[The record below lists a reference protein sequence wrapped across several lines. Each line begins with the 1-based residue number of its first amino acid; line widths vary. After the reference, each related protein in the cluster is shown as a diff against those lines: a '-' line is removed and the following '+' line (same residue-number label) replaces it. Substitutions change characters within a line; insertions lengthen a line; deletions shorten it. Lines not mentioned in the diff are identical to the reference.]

1 LGAPSLSMIGRIK
14 GRNQTMNK
22 IVKNLERLIAREE
35 KGPRPSWEHLPR
47 SGTDLV
53 RARTSRDFINIYN
66 LTDDNLAFRCFMRRM
81 HGWQSV
87 LNCICGDHGRP
98 NAY

>member
-1 LGAPSLSMIGRIK
+1 MKQQAPW
-14 GRNQTMNK
+14 
-22 IVKNLERLIAREE
+22 ER
-35 KGPRPSWEHLPR
+35 LPR
-47 SGTDLV
+47 SGTNLE
-53 RARTSRDFINIYN
+53 RARTSRDYINIVN
-66 LTDDNLAFRCFMRRM
+66 RTDDKLAFRFFMKRV